1 VANFVSGIKSTPSMP
16 FLDCYLGTKFVGL
29 MDLNFKS
36 FDSLYFQQ
44 IKCHPMGKK
53 KKTLVCGVTVLIG
66 HALGQMLSMPMLN
79 NTYPVL
85 RIWKTET

>member
-1 VANFVSGIKSTPSMP
+1 LIYQLLHLGVANFVSGIKSTPSMP

-53 KKTLVCGVTVLIG
+53 KKNTCLWGYSSDWACIG
-66 HALGQMLSMPMLN
+66 ANVINAHAQ
-79 NTYPVL
+79 
-85 RIWKTET
+85 

>member
-1 VANFVSGIKSTPSMP
+1 MP

-44 IKCHPMGKK
+44 IKCHAMGKK
-53 KKTLVCGVTVLIG
+53 KKTLVCAVTVLIG
-66 HALGQMLSMPMLN
+66 YALGQISSMPMLN
-79 NTYPVL
+79 ILVNTYPVL
-85 RIWKTET
+85 RIWKTEIWVLFCHNT

>member
-1 VANFVSGIKSTPSMP
+1 VSGIKFTPSTP

-44 IKCHPMGKK
+44 IKCHAMRKK
-53 KKTLVCGVTVLIG
+53 KKTLVCGVTFLIL
-66 HALGQMLSMPMLN
+66 HALGQMSSMTMLN
-79 NTYPVL
+79 ILINSYPVL